1 MCNNGNRKR
10 KQTMTYTNELTGFEE
25 LTDFEYLEE
34 VSEILS
40 GSVKSRNQDG
50 IRFYRDW
57 SGAKYFPV
65 RKESDAKPEI
75 NVLPKPRHW
84 I

>member
-1 MCNNGNRKR
+1 
-10 KQTMTYTNELTGFEE
+10 MTFTNELTGFEE

-57 SGAKYFPV
+57 SGAKYTGLETLKRNADTDRF
-65 RKESDAKPEI
+65 RTTQY
-75 NVLPKPRHW
+75 W
-84 I
+84 T

>member
-1 MCNNGNRKR
+1 
-10 KQTMTYTNELTGFEE
+10 MTYTDE
-25 LTDFEYLEE
+25 LTDLEYLEDLHGRLDF
-34 VSEILS
+34 SIQS
-40 GSVKSRNQDG
+40 TDRDG

-65 RKESDAKPEI
+65 RKESDAKSEI